1 MEKAISTILLT
12 IASVVAMLVVISA
25 VMPSVGRTTGAI
37 SSASSALD
45 ERIKADIEIIH
56 ATGEDG
62 SSTADVWVK
71 NIGASTLIA
80 VERTDIFFAEDSTF
94 QRLPYGG
101 PGCAAPCWEATIEN
115 AATWEPTSTLRITLH
130 LTSGLTA
137 GSTYYVKVVL
147 YNGTSDARYFTL

>member
-1 MEKAISTILLT
+1 MEKAISTVLLT

-37 SSASSALD
+37 TSASSALD
-45 ERIKADIEIIH
+45 DRIKADIEIIH
-56 ATGEDG
+56 ATGED
-62 SSTADVWVK
+62 ANFDAFVWVK
-71 NIGASTLIA
+71 NIGASNLIA
-80 VERTDIFFAEDSTF
+80 IERTDIFFGEDSNF
-94 QRLPYGG
+94 QRIPYGG

-115 AATWEPTSTLRITLH
+115 ATSWEPTSTLGITIH
-130 LTSGLTA
+130 LDAALTA